1 MLKLKLCF
9 FKFLGIFIPYFK
21 RKFMNTV
28 IYNHLKNE
36 VENHLKKY
44 DKESIFVRSLIINT
58 EKPLTVIYSI
68 TFQDVIFKIGIEY
81 VNNQIKFSFTT
92 DAIPSN
98 TIFFEI
104 ADFLK
109 HVESMPQE
117 DLKRRIEDFLS
128 KN

>member
-9 FKFLGIFIPYFK
+9 FKFLGIFSPYFK

-44 DKESIFVRSLIINT
+44 SKEDIFVRTLIINT
-58 EKPLTVIYSI
+58 EKPRTVIYSI
-68 TFQDVIFKIGIEY
+68 AFQDVIFKIGIEY
-81 VNNQIKFSFTT
+81 VNNQIEFSFVN
-92 DAIPSN
+92 DSVLSISSLL
-98 TIFFEI
+98 EI
-104 ADFLK
+104 SHFVEWLK
-109 HVESMPQE
+109 LMPQE
-117 DLKRRIEDFLS
+117 DFKRRIEEFLS